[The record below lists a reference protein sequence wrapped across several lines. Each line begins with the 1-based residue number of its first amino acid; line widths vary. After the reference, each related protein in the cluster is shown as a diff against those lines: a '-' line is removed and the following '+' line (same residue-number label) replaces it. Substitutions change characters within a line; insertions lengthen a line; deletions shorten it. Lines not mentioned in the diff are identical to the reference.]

1 MNSKQLRF
9 HGAHPSVRT
18 INGADE
24 THPYHFCKIAQNGSR
39 KSGLKS
45 LEVRQKSKGVKR
57 HAVKGQNVMLHML
70 YDIGA
75 MGLLGHKL
83 SSNSREAKNFGASTM
98 RTNLPKLL
106 DLLIFCLY
114 SLNFNLEFSIMMFFV
129 MNQLIIKSLHY

>member
-1 MNSKQLRF
+1 MNWC
-9 HGAHPSVRT
+9 T
-18 INGADE
+18 INGENE

-83 SSNSREAKNFGASTM
+83 SPNSREAKNLEQAIVVQY
-98 RTNLPKLL
+98 K
-106 DLLIFCLY
+106 DHFCYVLRI
-114 SLNFNLEFSIMMFFV
+114 LEC
-129 MNQLIIKSLHY
+129 

>member
-1 MNSKQLRF
+1 M
-9 HGAHPSVRT
+9 
-18 INGADE
+18 
-24 THPYHFCKIAQNGSR
+24 
-39 KSGLKS
+39 
-45 LEVRQKSKGVKR
+45 RQKSKGVKR

>member
-1 MNSKQLRF
+1 MGKGINAIVYFLISKIHSLVLDSSWTGL
-9 HGAHPSVRT
+9 HT
-18 INGADE
+18 INGANE
-24 THPYHFCKIAQNGSR
+24 THPYHFWKIAQNSSR

-83 SSNSREAKNFGASTM
+83 SSNSRQAKNFGASTM
-98 RTNLPKLL
+98 RTNQPKLL
-106 DLLIFCLY
+106 DLPIFCT
-114 SLNFNLEFSIMMFFV
+114 
-129 MNQLIIKSLHY
+129 